1 MGKRYY
7 KLHQIEVLR
16 PICNIN
22 RSTSPLVFLLEM
34 TSTYSSHLCQTLV
47 CIWNA
52 NTSFRAEANV
62 LFLSYHAGDAILIW
76 KGRKRCSKLGLGS
89 QWYWS
94 YRSLFFHCFSDVFSY
109 DEGAEKKWKTKQ
121 WWSIVSFWIV
131 IKLIIL
137 TINLN

>member
-76 KGRKRCSKLGLGS
+76 KGKKRCSKLGLDS

-94 YRSLFFHCFSDVFSY
+94 YRSLFFRCFLLRWRSRKEVED
-109 DEGAEKKWKTKQ
+109 KTVVKYR
-121 WWSIVSFWIV
+121 
-131 IKLIIL
+131 LL
-137 TINLN
+137 LNCDKAHHFNY